1 MATIARRS
9 GRTRT
14 RGRAAAA
21 RERAGFAARRG
32 LWGVAR
38 IVSLITSVIV
48 GLIVIAIVLVLLDA
62 SRRNGIVDWLVGAG
76 DWLSKPF
83 HGIFSLNGHKATV
96 AVNWGLAALV
106 YAMVGGF
113 IARLLRR

>member
-1 MATIARRS
+1 MATIAQRS
-9 GRTRT
+9 GRMRQ
-14 RGRAAAA
+14 
-21 RERAGFAARRG
+21 RAGFAARRG

-48 GLIVIAIVLVLLDA
+48 GLIVVAIVLVLLEA
-62 SRRNGIVDWLVGAG
+62 SRQNGIVDWLVGAG

-83 HGIFSLNGHKATV
+83 HGIFSLDSHKATV

-106 YAMVGGF
+106 YAIVGGF
-113 IARLLRR
+113 IAKLLRR